1 LGRPVCCITY
11 KKEERRNQSERDK
24 EKEEKEEGKRSSKL
38 EGKEEEEEE
47 EEKYVLTH
55 IVRCCFEKRTASRIA
70 YLWSEPSLRPRDG
83 CCHLYSLFF
92 LNQRPKV

>member
-11 KKEERRNQSERDK
+11 KKEERRKQSERDK

-38 EGKEEEEEE
+38 EGKEEEE

>member
-38 EGKEEEEEE
+38 EGKEEEE

>member
-11 KKEERRNQSERDK
+11 KKEERRIQSERDK

-47 EEKYVLTH
+47 KCTINTYRPLLFRKTN
-55 IVRCCFEKRTASRIA
+55 CFSNR
-70 YLWSEPSLRPRDG
+70 LPL
-83 CCHLYSLFF
+83 
-92 LNQRPKV
+92 V

>member
-38 EGKEEEEEE
+38 EGKEKEEG
-47 EEKYVLTH
+47 EKCTINTYRPLLFRKTN
-55 IVRCCFEKRTASRIA
+55 CFSNR
-70 YLWSEPSLRPRDG
+70 LPL
-83 CCHLYSLFF
+83 
-92 LNQRPKV
+92 V

>member
-38 EGKEEEEEE
+38 EGKEEEEE
-47 EEKYVLTH
+47 KCTINTYRPLLFRKTN
-55 IVRCCFEKRTASRIA
+55 CFSNR
-70 YLWSEPSLRPRDG
+70 LPL
-83 CCHLYSLFF
+83 
-92 LNQRPKV
+92 V